1 MLPRGRTSVQEGP
14 WALDDRNDEVETIQ
28 ILLGVGGCFLAL
40 VLGFLGGRQ
49 TERQR
54 QEDLGK
60 GAEELLEKARI
71 EADAVRDRR
80 LLEAEREAA
89 DIRKKAQ
96 ESGDERERGFQGT
109 RDEIERER
117 RELQAREESLRKRE
131 ERVDAMAE
139 KREEALKEAEESLTA
154 LAGLSREEATSRLLE
169 RVEKENESLL
179 ARRIKDGEK
188 TAREEADRVARRI
201 IATSIQRWA
210 AEQVSETTV
219 SIVNLTS
226 DEMKGRII
234 GREGR
239 NIRILE
245 SMTGVEFIIDDTPDA
260 VVLSC
265 FDPVRREV
273 ARLALEK
280 LVTDGRIH
288 PARIEEMV
296 EKARLEIDE
305 RIVAEGEEALRTV
318 GIGELHPELTKFL
331 GRLSFR
337 SSYGQNVLAHSIEVA
352 FLAAQ
357 MAAEIGAD
365 IEVARR
371 AGLLHDIGKVALEAT
386 DGPIA
391 VGPHALV
398 GGRLSRK
405 FEESE
410 EVAHAVE
417 AHHEDVEQTTVEAM
431 LIQAADAISAAR
443 PGARRARQQTYVNRL
458 ENLESIA
465 ERFEGVE
472 QCYAIAAG
480 REVRVLVRPEE
491 VDDKAATLLAR
502 KIATQIEEEV
512 RFPGSIRVTVI
523 RETRSFDVAR

>member
-1 MLPRGRTSVQEGP
+1 M
-14 WALDDRNDEVETIQ
+14 I
-28 ILLGVGGCFLAL
+28 
-40 VLGFLGGRQ
+40 GFFGGRF
-49 TERQR
+49 TEKQR
-54 QEDLGK
+54 HEALGK

-71 EADAVRDRR
+71 EGEAVRDRR

-89 DIRKKAQ
+89 ETRNRAQ
-96 ESGDERERGFQGT
+96 EFSEEREKSTQASR
-109 RDEIERER
+109 EELEKER
-117 RELQAREESLRKRE
+117 REFQAREELVRKRE
-131 ERVDAMAE
+131 ERADALLE
-139 KREEALKEAEESLTA
+139 KSELAVKEAEESIA
-154 LAGLSREEATSRLLE
+154 SAAGLSREEAVQRLLS
-169 RVEKENESLL
+169 RVEKENENLL

-188 TAREEADRVARRI
+188 AAREEADRVARRI
-201 IATSIQRWA
+201 ITIAIQRWA
-210 AEQVSETTV
+210 AEQVSELTV
-219 SIVNLTS
+219 SIVNLSS

-265 FDPVRREV
+265 FDPIRREV

-280 LVTDGRIH
+280 LVSDGRIH

-305 RIVAEGEEALRTV
+305 RIVEEGEEALRTV
-318 GIGELHPELTKFL
+318 GLGELHPELVKFL

-365 IEVARR
+365 VEIAKR
-371 AGLLHDIGKVALEAT
+371 AGLLHDIGKVAVEAT

-398 GGRLSRK
+398 GGRLTRK
-405 FEESE
+405 YEESE

-417 AHHEDVEQTTVEAM
+417 AHHEDVEQRTVEAM

-458 ENLESIA
+458 ENLEAIA

-491 VDDKAATLLAR
+491 VDDKGATLLAR
-502 KIATQIEEEV
+502 KIAMQIEEEV

>member
-1 MLPRGRTSVQEGP
+1 ML
-14 WALDDRNDEVETIQ
+14 
-28 ILLGVGGCFLAL
+28 GCLCAL
-40 VLGFLGGRQ
+40 VLGFIGGRQ
-49 TERQR
+49 TERQ
-54 QEDLGK
+54 QHEALGK
-60 GAEELLEKARI
+60 GAEELLEKSRI
-71 EADAVRDRR
+71 EAEAVRDRR

-89 DIRKKAQ
+89 EIRKKAEEQ
-96 ESGDERERGFQGT
+96 SNASREALQAS
-109 RDEIERER
+109 RDELERER
-117 RELQAREESLRKRE
+117 RELQAREELIRKRE
-131 ERVDAMAE
+131 ERADALLE
-139 KREEALKEAEESLTA
+139 KREQAVKEAEEALTSV
-154 LAGLSREEATSRLLE
+154 AGLSREEATARLME
-169 RVEKENESLL
+169 RVEKQNESLL

-188 TAREEADRVARRI
+188 GAREESDRVARRI
-201 IATSIQRWA
+201 ISTAIQRWA

-280 LVTDGRIH
+280 LVSDGRIH

-296 EKARLEIDE
+296 EKARLEIEE
-305 RIVAEGEEALRTV
+305 RIVEEGEEALRQV
-318 GIGELHPELTKFL
+318 GLGELHPELVKFL

-337 SSYGQNVLAHSIEVA
+337 SSYGQNVLAHSIEVS

-365 IEVARR
+365 IEIARR
-371 AGLLHDIGKVALEAT
+371 AGLLHDIGKVAVEST

-398 GGRLSRK
+398 GGRLCRK

-417 AHHEDVEQTTVEAM
+417 AHHEDVEQRTVEAM

-458 ENLESIA
+458 ENLEAIA

-491 VDDKAATLLAR
+491 IDDKGATLLAR
-502 KIATQIEEEV
+502 KIAMQIEEEV

>member
-1 MLPRGRTSVQEGP
+1 M
-14 WALDDRNDEVETIQ
+14 
-28 ILLGVGGCFLAL
+28 VGCLLAL
-40 VLGFLGGRQ
+40 VIGFFAGRQ

-54 QEDLGK
+54 HEALGK
-60 GAEELLEKARI
+60 GAEELLEKSRI
-71 EADAVRDRR
+71 EADATRDRR
-80 LLEAEREAA
+80 LLEAEREASE
-89 DIRKKAQ
+89 IRKRAEELGEEREKAQ
-96 ESGDERERGFQGT
+96 RAARE
-109 RDEIERER
+109 ELERER
-117 RELQAREESLRKRE
+117 RELQARDELVRKRE
-131 ERVDAMAE
+131 ERADSLLE
-139 KREEALKEAEESLTA
+139 KREAALEEAQAQLTE
-154 LAGLSREEATSRLLE
+154 LAGLTQEEAATQLLE
-169 RVEKENESLL
+169 TVEKQNESLL
-179 ARRIKDGEK
+179 SRKIREGEK
-188 TAREEADRVARRI
+188 AAREESDRIARRI

-219 SIVNLTS
+219 SIVNLSS

-280 LVTDGRIH
+280 LVSDGRIH

-296 EKARLEIDE
+296 EKARMEIEE
-305 RIVAEGEEALRTV
+305 RIVEEGEEAVRTV
-318 GIGELHPELTKFL
+318 GLSDVHPELVKFL
-331 GRLSFR
+331 GRLAFR
-337 SSYGQNVLAHSIEVA
+337 SSYGQNVLAHSIEVS
-352 FLAAQ
+352 FLTAQ
-357 MAAEIGAD
+357 MAAEMGAD
-365 IEVARR
+365 IELAKR
-371 AGLLHDIGKVALEAT
+371 AGLLHDIGKVAVEAT

-398 GGRLSRK
+398 GGRLCRK
-405 FEESE
+405 YEESE

-431 LIQAADAISAAR
+431 LVQAADAISAAR
-443 PGARRARQQTYVNRL
+443 PGARRTREQTYINRL
-458 ENLESIA
+458 ENLETIA
-465 ERFEGVE
+465 ERFPGVE
-472 QCYAIAAG
+472 KCYAIAAG

-491 VDDKAATLLAR
+491 VDDKGATVLAR
-502 KIATQIEEEV
+502 KIASQIEDEV

>member
-1 MLPRGRTSVQEGP
+1 M
-14 WALDDRNDEVETIQ
+14 
-28 ILLGVGGCFLAL
+28 GGCLLAL
-40 VLGFLGGRQ
+40 VLGFFGGRQ

-54 QEDLGK
+54 HEALGK
-60 GAEELLEKARI
+60 GAEELLEKSRI
-71 EADAVRDRR
+71 ETESARDKR

-96 ESGDERERGFQGT
+96 DLADERDKALQTSRE
-109 RDEIERER
+109 ELERER
-117 RELQAREESLRKRE
+117 RELQAREELIRKRE
-131 ERVDAMAE
+131 ERADALLE
-139 KREEALKEAEESLTA
+139 KREQTVKEAEEALTLA
-154 LAGLSREEATSRLLE
+154 AGLSREEATSQLLE
-169 RVEKENESLL
+169 RVERENESLL

-201 IATSIQRWA
+201 ISTAIQRWA

-219 SIVNLTS
+219 SIVNLSS

-280 LVTDGRIH
+280 LVSDGRIH

-305 RIVAEGEEALRTV
+305 RIVEEGEEALRQV
-318 GIGELHPELTKFL
+318 GLGELHPELVKFL

-337 SSYGQNVLAHSIEVA
+337 SSYGQNVLQHSIEVS

-365 IEVARR
+365 IEIARR

-398 GGRLSRK
+398 GGRLTRK
-405 FEESE
+405 YDESE

-417 AHHEDVEQTTVEAM
+417 AHHEDVEQRTVEAM

-458 ENLESIA
+458 ENLEAIA

-491 VDDKAATLLAR
+491 VDDKGATLLAR
-502 KIATQIEEEV
+502 KIAMQIEEEV

>member
-1 MLPRGRTSVQEGP
+1 ML
-14 WALDDRNDEVETIQ
+14 
-28 ILLGVGGCFLAL
+28 GCFLAL

-49 TERQR
+49 TERQQ
-54 QEDLGK
+54 QEALGK
-60 GAEELLEKARI
+60 GAEELLEKSKI
-71 EADAVRDRR
+71 EAEANRDRR

-89 DIRKKAQ
+89 DIRRKAQ
-96 ESGDERERGFQGT
+96 EQAEERDKALQVL
-109 RDEIERER
+109 RDEVDRER
-117 RELQAREESLRKRE
+117 REIQARDELVRKRE
-131 ERVDAMAE
+131 ERTDTLLERQELAVKKAE
-139 KREEALKEAEESLTA
+139 QELSSI
-154 LAGLSREEATSRLLE
+154 AGMSREEAVTQLLDQ
-169 RVEKENESLL
+169 VEKQNENLL

-188 TAREEADRVARRI
+188 SAREEGDRIARRI
-201 IATSIQRWA
+201 IATAIQRWA

-219 SIVNLTS
+219 SIVNLAS
-226 DEMKGRII
+226 EEMKGRII

-280 LVTDGRIH
+280 LVSDGRIH

-296 EKARLEIDE
+296 EKARLEIED
-305 RIVAEGEEALRTV
+305 RIVEEGEEAVRQV
-318 GIGELHPELTKFL
+318 GISDLHPELVKFL

-357 MAAEIGAD
+357 MSAEIGGD
-365 IEVARR
+365 VEIARR
-371 AGLLHDIGKVALEAT
+371 AGLLHDIGKVAVEAT

-398 GGRLSRK
+398 GGRLVRK
-405 FEESE
+405 FLESE

-417 AHHEDVEQTTVEAM
+417 AHHEDVEQRTVEAM
-431 LIQAADAISAAR
+431 LVQAADAISAAR
-443 PGARRARQQTYVNRL
+443 PGARRARHQTYVNRL
-458 ENLESIA
+458 ENLETIA
-465 ERFEGVE
+465 QSFAGVE
-472 QCYAIAAG
+472 QCYAISAG
-480 REVRVLVRPEE
+480 RELRVLVRPEE
-491 VDDKAATLLAR
+491 VDDKNVALLAR
-502 KIATQIEEEV
+502 KIATQIEQEV

-523 RETRSFDVAR
+523 RETRAFDVAR

>member
-1 MLPRGRTSVQEGP
+1 V
-14 WALDDRNDEVETIQ
+14 
-28 ILLGVGGCFLAL
+28 LGCLCAL

-49 TERQR
+49 TERQ
-54 QEDLGK
+54 QHEALGK
-60 GAEELLEKARI
+60 GAEELLEKSRI
-71 EADAVRDRR
+71 EAEAVRDRR

-89 DIRKKAQ
+89 EIRKKAEEQ
-96 ESGDERERGFQGT
+96 SNASREALQASR
-109 RDEIERER
+109 EELERER
-117 RELQAREESLRKRE
+117 RELQAREELIRKRE
-131 ERVDAMAE
+131 ERADALLE
-139 KREEALKEAEESLTA
+139 RREQAVKEAEEALTSV
-154 LAGLSREEATSRLLE
+154 AGLSREEATARLME
-169 RVEKENESLL
+169 RVEKQNESLL

-188 TAREEADRVARRI
+188 GAREESDRVARRI
-201 IATSIQRWA
+201 IATAIQRWA

-280 LVTDGRIH
+280 LVSDGRIH

-296 EKARLEIDE
+296 EKARLEIEE
-305 RIVAEGEEALRTV
+305 RIVEEGEEALRQV
-318 GIGELHPELTKFL
+318 GIGELHPELVRFL

-337 SSYGQNVLAHSIEVA
+337 SSYGQNVLAHSIEVS

-365 IEVARR
+365 VEVARR
-371 AGLLHDIGKVALEAT
+371 AGLLHDIGKVAVEST

-398 GGRLSRK
+398 GGRLCRK
-405 FEESE
+405 YEESE
-410 EVAHAVE
+410 DVAHAVE
-417 AHHEDVEQTTVEAM
+417 AHHEDVEQRTVEAM
-431 LIQAADAISAAR
+431 LVQAADAISAAR

-458 ENLESIA
+458 ENLEAIA

-491 VDDKAATLLAR
+491 IDDKGATLLAR
-502 KIATQIEEEV
+502 KIAMQIEEEV

>member
-1 MLPRGRTSVQEGP
+1 V
-14 WALDDRNDEVETIQ
+14 
-28 ILLGVGGCFLAL
+28 LGCLCAL

-49 TERQR
+49 TERQ
-54 QEDLGK
+54 QHEALGK
-60 GAEELLEKARI
+60 GAEELLEKSRI
-71 EADAVRDRR
+71 EAEAVRDRR

-89 DIRKKAQ
+89 EIRKKAEEQ
-96 ESGDERERGFQGT
+96 SNASREALQASR
-109 RDEIERER
+109 EELERER
-117 RELQAREESLRKRE
+117 RELQAREELIRKRE
-131 ERVDAMAE
+131 ERADALLE
-139 KREEALKEAEESLTA
+139 RREQAVKEAEEALTSV
-154 LAGLSREEATSRLLE
+154 AGLSREEATARLME
-169 RVEKENESLL
+169 RVEKQNESLL

-188 TAREEADRVARRI
+188 GAREESDRVARRI
-201 IATSIQRWA
+201 IATAIQRWA

-280 LVTDGRIH
+280 LVSDGRIH

-296 EKARLEIDE
+296 EKARLEIEE
-305 RIVAEGEEALRTV
+305 RIVEEGEEALRQI
-318 GIGELHPELTKFL
+318 GIGELHPELVRFL

-337 SSYGQNVLAHSIEVA
+337 SSYGQNVLAHSIEVS

-365 IEVARR
+365 VEVARR
-371 AGLLHDIGKVALEAT
+371 AGLLHDIGKVAVEST

-398 GGRLSRK
+398 GGRLCRK
-405 FEESE
+405 YEESE
-410 EVAHAVE
+410 DVAHAVE
-417 AHHEDVEQTTVEAM
+417 AHHEDVEQRTVEAM

-458 ENLESIA
+458 ENLEAIA

-491 VDDKAATLLAR
+491 IDDKGATLLAR
-502 KIATQIEEEV
+502 KIAMQIEEEV

>member
-1 MLPRGRTSVQEGP
+1 M
-14 WALDDRNDEVETIQ
+14 
-28 ILLGVGGCFLAL
+28 

-49 TERQR
+49 TEKQQ
-54 QEDLGK
+54 QEALGK
-60 GAEELLEKARI
+60 GAEELLEKSRI
-71 EADAVRDRR
+71 EAEANRDRR

-89 DIRKKAQ
+89 DIRRKAQ
-96 ESGDERERGFQGT
+96 EQAEERDKALQVL
-109 RDEIERER
+109 RDEVDRER
-117 RELQAREESLRKRE
+117 REIQARDELVRKRE
-131 ERVDAMAE
+131 ERTDTLLERQELAVKKAE
-139 KREEALKEAEESLTA
+139 QELSSI
-154 LAGLSREEATSRLLE
+154 AGMSREEAVTQLLDQ
-169 RVEKENESLL
+169 VEKQNENLL
-179 ARRIKDGEK
+179 ARRIRDGEK
-188 TAREEADRVARRI
+188 SAREEGDRIARRI
-201 IATSIQRWA
+201 IATAIQRWA

-219 SIVNLTS
+219 SIVNLAS
-226 DEMKGRII
+226 EEMKGRII

-280 LVTDGRIH
+280 LVSDGRIH

-296 EKARLEIDE
+296 EKARLEIED
-305 RIVAEGEEALRTV
+305 RIVEEGEEAVRQV
-318 GIGELHPELTKFL
+318 GISDLHPELVKFL

-357 MAAEIGAD
+357 MSAEIGGDVEIAC
-365 IEVARR
+365 R
-371 AGLLHDIGKVALEAT
+371 AGLLHDIGKVAVEAT

-398 GGRLSRK
+398 GGRLVRK
-405 FEESE
+405 FLESE

-417 AHHEDVEQTTVEAM
+417 AHHEDVEQRTVEAM
-431 LIQAADAISAAR
+431 LVQAADAISAAR
-443 PGARRARQQTYVNRL
+443 PGARRARHQTYVNRL
-458 ENLESIA
+458 ENLETIA
-465 ERFEGVE
+465 QSFAGVE
-472 QCYAIAAG
+472 QCYAISAG
-480 REVRVLVRPEE
+480 RELRVLVRPEE
-491 VDDKAATLLAR
+491 VDDKNVALLAR
-502 KIATQIEEEV
+502 KIATQIEQEV

-523 RETRSFDVAR
+523 RETRAFDVAR